1 MISHSNSAM
10 KKIITFFVYVLSGS
24 AFAGQL
30 LVSVDE
36 MNASN
41 NAKPPFT
48 AKTVA
53 PKDAPLIELSAP
65 KLSAP
70 LSSPTPI
77 ELKFQPTPPSAVK
90 PETFKVLYGSFEIDI
105 TKRILNVAKVSATG
119 VNVQEASLPKGKHKL
134 LMVVEDTSGRRG
146 NKTIEFEVQ

>member
-1 MISHSNSAM
+1 M
-10 KKIITFFVYVLSGS
+10 KKIITLLVSGLSAN

-48 AKTVA
+48 AKSVA

-70 LSSPTPI
+70 VSSPTPI

-105 TKRILNVAKVSATG
+105 TKRILNVAKVTESG
-119 VNVQEASLPKGKHKL
+119 VLVQEANLPKGKHKL
-134 LMVVEDTSGRRG
+134 LMVVEDTAGRRG
-146 NKTIEFEVQ
+146 NRSIDFEVK

>member
-1 MISHSNSAM
+1 M
-10 KKIITFFVYVLSGS
+10 KKIIILIVCVLSAT

-30 LVSVDE
+30 LVSVEE
-36 MNASN
+36 MNESN

-48 AKTVA
+48 AKSVTS
-53 PKDAPLIELSAP
+53 KDAPLIELSAP
-65 KLSAP
+65 KLSSAV
-70 LSSPTPI
+70 SSPTPI
-77 ELKFQPTPPSAVK
+77 ELKFQSTPPSTVK

-105 TKRILNVAKVSATG
+105 TKRILNVAKVTESG

>member
-1 MISHSNSAM
+1 M
-10 KKIITFFVYVLSGS
+10 KKIITLIVFGLGAT
-24 AFAGQL
+24 AFAGQP

-48 AKTVA
+48 AKAVA
-53 PKDAPLIELSAP
+53 AKDAPLIELSAP

-70 LSSPTPI
+70 VSSPTVI
-77 ELKFQPTPPSAVK
+77 EVKFQSTAPSTVK
-90 PETFKVLYGSFEIDI
+90 PESFRVLYGSFEIDI
-105 TKRILNVAKVSATG
+105 TKRILNVAKVTETG

>member
-1 MISHSNSAM
+1 MKRTITLLVLGLSAN
-10 KKIITFFVYVLSGS
+10 V
-24 AFAGQL
+24 FAGQL

-48 AKTVA
+48 AKSVA

-70 LSSPTPI
+70 VSSPTPI

-105 TKRILNVAKVSATG
+105 TKRILNVAKVTESG
-119 VNVQEASLPKGKHKL
+119 VLVQEANLPKGKHKL
-134 LMVVEDTSGRRG
+134 LMVVEDTAGRRG
-146 NKTIEFEVQ
+146 NRSIDFEVK

>member
-1 MISHSNSAM
+1 M
-10 KKIITFFVYVLSGS
+10 KKIIILLVCGLSAS
-24 AFAGQL
+24 VFAGHL

-48 AKTVA
+48 AKAVA
-53 PKDAPLIELSAP
+53 AKDAPLIELSAP

-70 LSSPTPI
+70 VSSPTPI
-77 ELKFQPTPPSAVK
+77 ELKFQPTPPSSVK

-105 TKRILNVAKVSATG
+105 TKRILNVAKVTEPG

>member
-1 MISHSNSAM
+1 M
-10 KKIITFFVYVLSGS
+10 KKIITLLVYGLSAT

-48 AKTVA
+48 AKSVA

-70 LSSPTPI
+70 VSSPTPI
-77 ELKFQPTPPSAVK
+77 ELKFQSTLPSTVK
-90 PETFKVLYGSFEIDI
+90 PETFKVLYGTFEIDI
-105 TKRILNVAKVSATG
+105 TKRILNVAKVTEAG
-119 VNVQEASLPKGKHKL
+119 VFVQEASLPKGKHKL
-134 LMVVEDTSGRRG
+134 LMVVEDTAGRRG
-146 NKTIEFEVQ
+146 NRSIDFEVK

>member
-1 MISHSNSAM
+1 M
-10 KKIITFFVYVLSGS
+10 KKLLLLFLFLSTS
-24 AFAGQL
+24 ASFAQM
-30 LVSVDE
+30 LVSIDE
-36 MNASN
+36 MNSSN
-41 NAKPPFT
+41 NASPPFT
-48 AKTVA
+48 AKSVA

-70 LSSPTPI
+70 VSSPTPI

-105 TKRILNVAKVSATG
+105 TKRILNVAKVSETG
-119 VNVQEASLPKGKHKL
+119 VHVQEASLPKGKHKL

-146 NKTIEFEVQ
+146 NKTIEFVVQ

>member
-1 MISHSNSAM
+1 M
-10 KKIITFFVYVLSGS
+10 KKIISLLACGLSAS
-24 AFAGQL
+24 AFAVQP

-70 LSSPTPI
+70 VSSPTPI
-77 ELKFQPTPPSAVK
+77 ELKFQPTPPSVVK

-119 VNVQEASLPKGKHKL
+119 VHVQEASLPKGKHKL

>member
-1 MISHSNSAM
+1 M
-10 KKIITFFVYVLSGS
+10 KKIITLLVYGLSVT

-48 AKTVA
+48 AKSVA
-53 PKDAPLIELSAP
+53 PKDAPQIELSAP

-70 LSSPTPI
+70 VSSPTPI
-77 ELKFQPTPPSAVK
+77 ELRFQPTPPSTVK
-90 PETFKVLYGSFEIDI
+90 PDTFKVLYGSFEVDI
-105 TKRILNVAKVSATG
+105 TKRILNVAKVTESG

>member
-1 MISHSNSAM
+1 M
-10 KKIITFFVYVLSGS
+10 KKIITLLVCGLSAS

-48 AKTVA
+48 AKSVA

-70 LSSPTPI
+70 VSSPTPI

-90 PETFKVLYGSFEIDI
+90 TDTFKVLYGSFEIDI
-105 TKRILNVAKVSATG
+105 TKRILNVAKVSESG
-119 VNVQEASLPKGKHKL
+119 VHVKEASLPKGKHKL

>member
-1 MISHSNSAM
+1 M
-10 KKIITFFVYVLSGS
+10 KKRITLLIFGLSAT

-41 NAKPPFT
+41 IAKPPFT
-48 AKTVA
+48 AKSVA

-70 LSSPTPI
+70 VSSPTPI

-105 TKRILNVAKVSATG
+105 TKRILSVAKVTESG
-119 VNVQEASLPKGKHKL
+119 VFVQEAILPKGKHKL
-134 LMVVEDTSGRRG
+134 LMVVEDTAGRRG
-146 NKTIEFEVQ
+146 NRSIDFEVK

>member
-1 MISHSNSAM
+1 M
-10 KKIITFFVYVLSGS
+10 KKIFSLIVCGLCAS

-41 NAKPPFT
+41 NAKPPFS
-48 AKTVA
+48 AKSVP
-53 PKDAPLIELSAP
+53 PKDAPLIELSSP

-70 LSSPTPI
+70 VSSPTPI

-90 PETFKVLYGSFEIDI
+90 PDTFKVLYGSFEIDI
-105 TKRILNVAKVSATG
+105 TKRILNVAKVTESG
-119 VNVQEASLPKGKHKL
+119 VLVQEASLPKGKHKL

-146 NKTIEFEVQ
+146 NKSIEFEVK

>member
-1 MISHSNSAM
+1 M
-10 KKIITFFVYVLSGS
+10 KKIITLLVLGLSAN

-48 AKTVA
+48 AKSVA

-65 KLSAP
+65 KLFAP
-70 LSSPTPI
+70 VSSPTPI

-105 TKRILNVAKVSATG
+105 TKRILNVAKVTESG
-119 VNVQEASLPKGKHKL
+119 VLVQEANLPKGKHKL
-134 LMVVEDTSGRRG
+134 LMVVEDTAGRRG
-146 NKTIEFEVQ
+146 NRSIDFEVK

>member
-1 MISHSNSAM
+1 M
-10 KKIITFFVYVLSGS
+10 KKIAALLLSGVS
-24 AFAGQL
+24 LTAFAGQL
-30 LVSVDE
+30 LVTVEE

-48 AKTVA
+48 AKSVA

-70 LSSPTPI
+70 VSSPTPI

-90 PETFKVLYGSFEIDI
+90 PETFKVLYGAFEIDI
-105 TKRILNVAKVSATG
+105 TKRILNVAKVTESG

>member
-1 MISHSNSAM
+1 M
-10 KKIITFFVYVLSGS
+10 KKRITLLIFGLSAT

-41 NAKPPFT
+41 IAKPPFT
-48 AKTVA
+48 AKSVA

-70 LSSPTPI
+70 VSSPTPI

-105 TKRILNVAKVSATG
+105 TKRILNVAKVTESG
-119 VNVQEASLPKGKHKL
+119 VFVQGANLPKGKHKL
-134 LMVVEDTSGRRG
+134 LMVVEDTAGRRG
-146 NKTIEFEVQ
+146 NRSIDFEVK

>member
-1 MISHSNSAM
+1 M
-10 KKIITFFVYVLSGS
+10 KKIISLIVCGLSAS

-41 NAKPPFT
+41 NAKPPFK
-48 AKTVA
+48 AKSVT

-70 LSSPTPI
+70 VSSPTII
-77 ELKFQPTPPSAVK
+77 EVKFQPTAPSTVK
-90 PETFKVLYGSFEIDI
+90 PESFRVFYGSFEIDI
-105 TKRILNVAKVSATG
+105 TKRILNVAKVTETG
-119 VNVQEASLPKGKHKL
+119 VFVQEANLPKGKHKL
-134 LMVVEDTSGRRG
+134 LMVVEDNAGRRG
-146 NKTIEFEVQ
+146 NRSIDFEVK

>member
-1 MISHSNSAM
+1 M
-10 KKIITFFVYVLSGS
+10 KKIITLLVSGLSAT

-48 AKTVA
+48 AKSVA

-65 KLSAP
+65 KLSSP
-70 LSSPTPI
+70 VSSPTVI
-77 ELKFQPTPPSAVK
+77 EVKFQPTAPSAVK

-105 TKRILNVAKVSATG
+105 TKRILNVAKVTETG
-119 VNVQEASLPKGKHKL
+119 VFVQEANLPKGKHKL
-134 LMVVEDTSGRRG
+134 LMVVEDNAGRRG
-146 NKTIEFEVQ
+146 NRSIDFEVK

>member
-1 MISHSNSAM
+1 M
-10 KKIITFFVYVLSGS
+10 KKIITLFVFGLSAA

-48 AKTVA
+48 AKAVA

-70 LSSPTPI
+70 VGSPTPI
-77 ELKFQPTPPSAVK
+77 ELKFQPTPPSEVK

-119 VNVQEASLPKGKHKL
+119 VHVQEASLPKGKHKL

>member
-1 MISHSNSAM
+1 M
-10 KKIITFFVYVLSGS
+10 KKIITLLVLGLSAN

-41 NAKPPFT
+41 NAKPRFA
-48 AKTVA
+48 AKSVA

-70 LSSPTPI
+70 VSSPTVI
-77 ELKFQPTPPSAVK
+77 EVKFQPTAPSIVK
-90 PETFKVLYGSFEIDI
+90 PETFRVLYGSFEIDI
-105 TKRILNVAKVSATG
+105 TKRILSLTKVTETG
-119 VNVQEASLPKGKHKL
+119 VFVQEASLPKGKHKL
-134 LMVVEDTSGRRG
+134 LMVVEDTSGRKG
-146 NKTIEFEVQ
+146 NRVIEFVVQ

>member
-1 MISHSNSAM
+1 M
-10 KKIITFFVYVLSGS
+10 KKIITLLVLGLSAT

-41 NAKPPFT
+41 NSKPPFT
-48 AKTVA
+48 AKAVA

-70 LSSPTPI
+70 VSSPTPI
-77 ELKFQPTPPSAVK
+77 ELKFQPTPPSSVK
-90 PETFKVLYGSFEIDI
+90 PETFRVLYGSFELDI
-105 TKRILNVAKVSATG
+105 TKRLLNVAKVTESG

-134 LMVVEDTSGRRG
+134 LMVIEDTSGRRG